1 MHRPKALI
9 AFALILAAAA
19 PASAA
24 RKPPPKPKV
33 RKAVCNLVTDPGGD
47 AAYPAAQA
55 PSQPALDIVGG
66 DVVSDLKQVTAVIRL
81 GGPGAADQTIG
92 WTMRFRFAVA
102 GNAYYLAGSYDPVSS
117 AVNGITY
124 DWGIYDAKGG
134 LYKPQGHVGG
144 KFDSTK
150 HELHVTALFADL
162 HVSFPDSALVN
173 GLGIGVWSYPVP
185 YFGIGL
191 AQLTDSAESAK
202 TYNANWPSCIK
213 AGA

>member
-9 AFALILAAAA
+9 AFALILATAV

-33 RKAVCNLVTDPGGD
+33 RKPFCNLVTDPRGD
-47 AAYPAAQA
+47 APYPADQA
-55 PSQPALDIVGG
+55 PSQPAMDIVKGE
-66 DVVSDLKQVTAVIRL
+66 VVSDLKQVTAVITL
-81 GGPGAADQTIG
+81 AGPGQLDPTIG

-117 AVNGITY
+117 AVNGVTF

-144 KFDSTK
+144 KYDK
-150 HELHVTALFADL
+150 GELHVTALFADL
-162 HVSFPDSALVN
+162 HVSFPDSAPMT
-173 GLGIGVWSYPVP
+173 GLGIGVWTYPVP

-191 AQLTDSAESAK
+191 ARLTDSATSAK
-202 TYNANWPSCIK
+202 TYLANWPSCVK